1 MYGKLVNGELQAPP
15 IEISRNIQKMRDAG
29 FKPVMDNKPAH
40 DINTQDAVFVGYIDR
55 DIYIDVI
62 YEVVEIE
69 PTEEELVIEQTN
81 KVMEMLNINLDDT
94 LSNLSDE
101 QALEVPNMFPK
112 WKKNK
117 KFKAGDRFFH
127 DGKLYKVPEDY
138 VEQDPGY
145 FNSDLF
151 TKITKEQVENMF
163 DKVNNLFDKVNG
175 VIDKI
180 DKDKYKDKVEEVP
193 QEPVVEEVAPKVPV
207 EEVPVVEEQP
217 QDPVETPIEEVPV
230 QETIEEVP
238 QEPVEEIEALKKVKD
253 KVKDKFDVN

>member
-15 IEISRNIQKMRDAG
+15 VEISRNIQKMRDAG

-40 DINTQDAVFVGYIDR
+40 DINTQDAVFVGYVDR

-69 PTEEELVIEQTN
+69 PTEGELVIEQTN

-101 QALEVPNMFPK
+101 QALEVPNIFPK
-112 WKKNK
+112 WKKDK

-138 VEQDPGY
+138 VEQEPGY
-145 FNSDLF
+145 FNSSLF
-151 TKITKEQVENMF
+151 TKISKEQVEDMF
-163 DKVNNLFDKVNG
+163 DKVNDLFDKVNG

-180 DKDKYKDKVEEVP
+180 DKNKDKVDEVP
-193 QEPVVEEVAPKVPV
+193 QEVVEEEVAP
-207 EEVPVVEEQP
+207 EVPVVEEQP
-217 QDPVETPIEEVPV
+217 QDPVEAPIEEVPA
-230 QETIEEVP
+230 
-238 QEPVEEIEALKKVKD
+238 QEPVEEVLQEPVEETEVLKKVKD
-253 KVKDKFDVN
+253 KIKDKFDVN

>member
-15 IEISRNIQKMRDAG
+15 VEISRNIQKMLDAG

-40 DINTQDAVFVGYIDR
+40 DINTQDAVFVGYVDR

-69 PTEEELVIEQTN
+69 PTEGELVIEQTN

-112 WKKNK
+112 WKKDK

-127 DGKLYKVPEDY
+127 DGKLYKVPKDY
-138 VEQDPGY
+138 VEQEPGY
-145 FNSDLF
+145 FNSSLF
-151 TKITKEQVENMF
+151 TKISKEQVENMF
-163 DKVNNLFDKVNG
+163 DKVNDLFDKVNG

-180 DKDKYKDKVEEVP
+180 DKNKDKVDEVP
-193 QEPVVEEVAPKVPV
+193 QEVVEEEVAP
-207 EEVPVVEEQP
+207 EVPVVEEQL
-217 QDPVETPIEEVPV
+217 QDPVEAPIEEVPA
-230 QETIEEVP
+230 QETVEEP
-238 QEPVEEIEALKKVKD
+238 QEVVEENEALKKVKD
-253 KVKDKFDVN
+253 KIKDKFDVN

>member
-15 IEISRNIQKMRDAG
+15 VEISRNIQKMRDAG

-40 DINTQDAVFVGYIDR
+40 DINTQDAVFVGYVDR

-69 PTEEELVIEQTN
+69 PTEGELVIEQTN

-112 WKKNK
+112 WKKDK
-117 KFKAGDRFFH
+117 KLKAGDRFFH
-127 DGKLYKVPEDY
+127 DGKLYKVPKDY
-138 VEQDPGY
+138 VEQEPGY

-180 DKDKYKDKVEEVP
+180 DKNKDKVDEVP
-193 QEPVVEEVAPKVPV
+193 QEVVEEEVAP
-207 EEVPVVEEQP
+207 EVPVVEEQP
-217 QDPVETPIEEVPV
+217 QDPVEEVL
-230 QETIEEVP
+230 
-238 QEPVEEIEALKKVKD
+238 QEPVEETEALKKIKD
-253 KVKDKFDVN
+253 KIKDKFDVN

>member
-15 IEISRNIQKMRDAG
+15 VEISRNIQKMRDAG

-40 DINTQDAVFVGYIDR
+40 DINTQDAVFVGYVDR

-69 PTEEELVIEQTN
+69 PTEGELVIEQTN

-112 WKKNK
+112 WKKGK

-138 VEQDPGY
+138 VEQEPGC

-180 DKDKYKDKVEEVP
+180 DKNKDKVDEVP
-193 QEPVVEEVAPKVPV
+193 QEVVEEEVAP
-207 EEVPVVEEQP
+207 EVPVVEEQP
-217 QDPVETPIEEVPV
+217 QDPVEEVL
-230 QETIEEVP
+230 

-253 KVKDKFDVN
+253 KIKDKFDVN